1 MCRTKL
7 AERKMPSYT
16 RAEEI
21 CHMVTHIVGGGI
33 GVLALVL
40 CVVTA
45 ALHQNVWGVVTCAVY
60 GGTLVTVYA
69 VSSVYHGLLPSMGK
83 RVMQVLD
90 HCAIYGLIA
99 GTYTP
104 IVLVSLRPEYP
115 VLAWGLLAAEWG
127 LAALAI
133 TLTAIDLQA
142 YSVFSML
149 CYVGMGWCIMAFP
162 RAVTTVLGANGFALL
177 LAGGI
182 AYTVGAVLYGL
193 GKKRRY
199 VHALFHVFVDIGSL
213 LHALCIWLYVA

>member
-1 MCRTKL
+1 MSRTKL
-7 AERKMPSYT
+7 ADRVMPAYT

-21 CHMVTHIVGGGI
+21 CNMVTHIVGGGI

-45 ALHQNVWGVVTCAVY
+45 ALHHNVWGVVSSAIY
-60 GGTLVTVYA
+60 GFTLLMVYA
-69 VSSVYHGLLPSMGK
+69 VSSVYHGLLPGQGK

-104 IVLVSLRPEYP
+104 LLLVSLRPEHP
-115 VLAWGLLAAEWG
+115 VLAWVLLGVEWG
-127 LAALAI
+127 LSALAI
-133 TLTAIDLQA
+133 TLTAIDLRTYA
-142 YSVFSML
+142 VFSMI
-149 CYVGMGWCIMAFP
+149 CYVGMGWCILVSP
-162 RAVTTVLGANGFALL
+162 GTLLSVLGPTGFGLI

-213 LHALCIWLYVA
+213 LHALCIWLYVV